1 MNNNL
6 SETNF
11 SEVHEQSAKSLPVTE
26 PKVQTLITS
35 TLESNMTKI
44 PSEENPQIKIP
55 PLQANEDNAQPSY
68 DLSTARNFVST
79 IITLLQ
85 EFLKSS
91 DETGET
97 NTPAQ
102 SATQI
107 GILATNIQTHQNKS
121 TVNNNS
127 PDSHNK
133 HVKHMNQQSQHL
145 NRQYR
150 KRKYANPTLSS
161 LMIGPTFVQASKTAS
176 PSTLHSACPTQY
188 NQYQTLAGSQ
198 HYISQ
203 INHLPNKS
211 LLQTLPKQLYFHSC
225 VPNSLHIHRHTFKP
239 IFHSKTLPTTFIPN
253 KLFHHLKPG
262 EELQW
267 AYTTK
272 STSDKFPF
280 IDTKLKLIT
289 IKYYLLQHPEAKQA
303 ATENLRQAIQTYS
316 YDPLQGFFTWLF
328 HSYST

>member
-6 SETNF
+6 YETNF
-11 SEVHEQSAKSLPVTE
+11 SEVHEQSPKPPPVTE

-35 TLESNMTKI
+35 TLDSNMTNI
-44 PSEENPQIKIP
+44 PSEENPQTNIP
-55 PLQANEDNAQPSY
+55 PLQANEDNEQPPY
-68 DLSTARNFVST
+68 DLFTLRNFVSI

-91 DETGET
+91 HEMGET
-97 NTPAQ
+97 NTLAQ

-107 GILATNIQTHQNKS
+107 RKLATKIQTQQTKL
-121 TVNNNS
+121 TVNHNS

-133 HVKHMNQQSQHL
+133 HVKHTKQQSQQL

-161 LMIGPTFVQASKTAS
+161 LTIGPTFVQASKTAS
-176 PSTLHSACPTQY
+176 PSILHSACPTQY
-188 NQYQTLAGSQ
+188 NQNRTPATSQ

-203 INHLPNKS
+203 INHSPEKYP
-211 LLQTLPKQLYFHSC
+211 LQTLPKQLHSSI
-225 VPNSLHIHRHTFKP
+225 PTSSHIYRHTFKP
-239 IFHSKTLPTTFIPN
+239 IFHSKLPPTTFSPN

-267 AYTTK
+267 AYATK
-272 STSDKFPF
+272 STLDKFPF
-280 IDTKLKLIT
+280 IDPKLKLIT
-289 IKYYLLQHPEAKQA
+289 IKYFLLQHPAAKQTA
-303 ATENLRQAIQTYS
+303 IENLRQAIQTYS

-328 HSYST
+328 HSYSV